1 MRTLS
6 RAIAFCTL
14 VGVCAPAALVAQ
26 EPVTLIGLV
35 RDAADLPIAEALVF
49 VDDGSAAILTDAF
62 GAFRLE
68 GVAPDARAVSYRKSG
83 YAARSFSLGTALAR
97 TTLDLGIV
105 VLQPGPEPL
114 ATLMGTVIERIGG
127 QPLAGATIELNG
139 ETLSVTDSLGAF
151 EVPAAAVRWGPNQM
165 IVRHRSFAETT
176 AADAFWVTNTGTIVD
191 FSVALDVAP
200 IGLPGVDVPV
210 GSPVLQATGFYERRE
225 EGNGVFMTQEEIIA
239 KDARRTEDLF
249 RGSGLLTNP
258 LNRAASTF
266 GLADDGEP
274 CTPLFFLDGLRMDRI
289 SMLDLNQM
297 IGPEDIEGLE
307 IYETVGSL
315 PARFSPVGAACG
327 VIIIWTR

>member
-1 MRTLS
+1 MRVLS
-6 RAIAFCTL
+6 SALALCTL
-14 VGVCAPAALVAQ
+14 VGVSEPAALIAQ

-35 RDAADLPIAEALVF
+35 RDSADRPLAEVLVF

-83 YAARSFSLGTALAR
+83 YVPRSFSLGTTVAR
-97 TTLDLGIV
+97 TTLDLGV
-105 VLQPGPEPL
+105 VALQPGPDPI
-114 ATLMGTVIERIGG
+114 ATLLGTVTERIGG

-151 EVPAAAVRWGPNQM
+151 EVPSAAVRWGPNTV

-176 AADAFWVTNTGTIVD
+176 AGDAFWVTNSGTILD

-200 IGLPGVDVPV
+200 LGLPGVDVPV
-210 GSPVLQATGFYERRE
+210 GSPVLEATGFYERRE

-249 RGSGLLTNP
+249 WGMGLLTNP

-274 CTPLFFLDGLRMDRI
+274 CTPLLFLDGLRVDRL
-289 SMLDLNQM
+289 SMRDLNQ
-297 IGPEDIEGLE
+297 ILGPEDIEGLE

-327 VIIIWTR
+327 VIIIWTH